1 MAVIQSGRPVSR
13 RLMITI
19 IIPAY
24 GLPLRGKS
32 MGRCRAPCCVLRLR
46 TVCVQPALFGSVV
59 AGCCCLEVK
68 IRLILS
74 RSPTLNVKHRQ
85 GGRRYYSPI
94 IPGRQTDSEGSPKN
108 GGSTG
113 CRIHTGR
120 LHRTTDSQQQQQ
132 RRRRRRRR
140 RRRKPPAPVNS
151 IRIRM
156 KTLDTIVCPMRNVG
170 KGFHSQ
176 RRKD

>member
-1 MAVIQSGRPVSR
+1 MEVYA
-13 RLMITI
+13 
-19 IIPAY
+19 AY
-24 GLPLRGKS
+24 PFMMDDGTFTS
-32 MGRCRAPCCVLRLR
+32 TEVAP
-46 TVCVQPALFGSVV
+46 
-59 AGCCCLEVK
+59 
-68 IRLILS
+68 S
-74 RSPTLNVKHRQ
+74 RSKFARTSFHCISAFIR
-85 GGRRYYSPI
+85 
-94 IPGRQTDSEGSPKN
+94 PKWCSV
-108 GGSTG
+108 GSTG